1 LATFQAVDHFD
12 NPWRQLKDFEVTVVV
27 ECSLTII
34 GFRVVTHARPSFLQ
48 HQSFF
53 AGDHVIPDWQSKG
66 CAVDVTNSCV
76 VLVVVVAVLRMDLV
90 VVMVAVTVVVAVIVA
105 VVVCVVV
112 NVVVAVVVTVVVNV
126 EVCVV
131 VLVVVW
137 VFVIVWH
144 PTPSCLQ
151 HHVSLIFDHF

>member
-76 VLVVVVAVLRMDLV
+76 VLVVVAVLRMDLV